1 MPGSWEPAQSIP
13 MQFRAIH
20 LAHLKIG
27 KYLYWADGSSST
39 TPTALYDPS
48 NTSQQPIYQTG
59 QNLNLHCCGHCALPD
74 GRILTAGG
82 EFASNGKAPK
92 FAAIF
97 DADALPSNP
106 WTRVSDMHENR
117 WYPTCTLLPSGKV
130 AVFAGWITINPV
142 STADTPEVYDP
153 GADSWSLMT
162 SATRVQEVY
171 PFMFVM
177 PDGRLFDAGPH
188 RDTFFLDLST
198 WTWGSAIDSLLPHCA
213 DSSAV
218 MFDAV
223 LGRVLKAGGAP
234 VASNP
239 TGAATDMAVVFGGPT
254 SPTWM
259 QVGNLNLARRDH
271 NMVVL
276 PDGKVVAIG
285 GGALPT
291 PQSPVMRAE
300 VFDPATGQW
309 AVDPVGVEMATP
321 RWYHS
326 TASLMDDGRVMTA
339 GGNNDGVVCE
349 NAQYYVPAYLQGN
362 PQRSQWVMNTVPQVM
377 EYGVEYTISVVQ
389 VEGRHLKL
397 AALTRLTTVTH
408 GFDQDQRFVPL
419 KFEMSGGQAK
429 VTAPA
434 NAAVAPPG
442 YYLLWVLD
450 DLGVPCLRAAYVRVG
465 I

>member
-1 MPGSWEPAQSIP
+1 
-13 MQFRAIH
+13 MQHRAIH

-27 KYLYWADGSSST
+27 QYLYWADGSAFG
-39 TPTALYDPS
+39 TPTALYDAS
-48 NTSQQPIYQTG
+48 DTDQQPIYFTG

-82 EFASNGKAPK
+82 EFDSNGKAPT

-97 DADALPSNP
+97 DANALPSNP
-106 WTRVSDMHENR
+106 WTRVADMHEHR

-130 AVFAGWITINPV
+130 AVFGGWITDSPV
-142 STADTPEVYDP
+142 TTADTPEVYHPATDT
-153 GADSWSLMT
+153 WSLES

-198 WTWGSAIDSLLPHCA
+198 WTWGAAIDSLLPHCS

-234 VASNP
+234 VANNP

-254 SPTWM
+254 SPTWT
-259 QVGNLNLARRDH
+259 QVGNMNLARRDH

-276 PDGKVVAIG
+276 PDGKVVALG
-285 GGALPT
+285 GCALPT

-300 VFDPATGQW
+300 VFDPSTGQW
-309 AVDPVGVEMATP
+309 TVDPVDVEMAIP

-326 TASLMDDGRVMTA
+326 SASLMDDGRVMTA
-339 GGNNDGVVCE
+339 GGDNYNPPVCQ

-362 PQRSQWVMNTVPQVM
+362 PLRSQWVMNAVPQVM

-389 VEGRHLKL
+389 VEGRTLKL

-408 GFDQDQRFVPL
+408 GFDQDQRYVPL

-450 DLGVPCLRAAYVRVG
+450 DLGVPCLRAAYVRIGV
-465 I
+465 